1 MFQNGGP
8 VSEGRFFFGNISY
21 ARSLSLMDW
30 GKVASNRKRKHATK
44 GKKMK
49 TTKSTLAVGLAIVCL
64 ALLGGWVA
72 TRSNAAAAS
81 ASNPKWTLTVSPS
94 TETVPAGSNCKF
106 SAAPTGPNNFTGV
119 RVTISSD
126 ISPKTSQTPVLRQPT
141 YDTSINSGSVGIYG
155 TTGKGSKG
163 TYTIT
168 ATARG
173 IQYPIVGQT
182 TTASATL
189 IVE

>member
-1 MFQNGGP
+1 MKHVKP
-8 VSEGRFFFGNISY
+8 ITII
-21 ARSLSLMDW
+21 ALLSLA
-30 GKVASNRKRKHATK
+30 VI
-44 GKKMK
+44 
-49 TTKSTLAVGLAIVCL
+49 TLVLQPQQGVSQP
-64 ALLGGWVA
+64 
-72 TRSNAAAAS
+72 TPPRAAAAG
-81 ASNPKWTLTVSPS
+81 NVKWTLTVSPS

-106 SAAPTGPNNFTGV
+106 YMTPTGPKSLTGV
-119 RVTISSD
+119 RVQTFAD
-126 ISPKTSQTPVLRQPT
+126 ISPKTAQTPVLRQPT

-168 ATARG
+168 ATAKG